1 MSHPDDAVTLPTT
14 RAPTRAVLRRSI
26 RLLHATAL
34 VVGIIIGASIFVQP
48 SEITRE
54 VPSIGG
60 IFLVWTLAGLL
71 TLTGALICAELA
83 SAFPRT
89 GGVYVFLKES
99 LSPAVGFLWGWAMF
113 WSMHSGIIAAIAVIF
128 ARYAAYFV
136 PVGDAGV
143 RILAIGAI
151 LVVSAVNYAG
161 VEHGSRFQTAFTVG
175 KVVAVALMI
184 VVGFALGAALPEHFV
199 GSAGEG
205 GAGAGAGGVGGGAG
219 AAAGTGI
226 AAGGG
231 SATAISLSAFVRAL
245 AAGLFAFGG
254 WHMVTYAAEETVEP
268 ERTIPR
274 ALVLGLTVVV
284 VCYIALNAVYLYVLP
299 LDAVIAST
307 RVAADTADAVLGSGG
322 AGAMSALVVFS
333 TIGAL
338 GGLILAGPRVYWSM
352 AEDGLLFR
360 WVGSV
365 HPRFRTPARAIALQA
380 VWSCVLVATGTYRA
394 LFTRVIYTE
403 WIFFALMAVGLVL
416 LRRRAEYSP
425 RYRIAG
431 HPVVPALFILVSL
444 VVVANQVASQPVD
457 AAIGLLLVA
466 AGLPV
471 YHIWMRRRAVSGGP
485 GHGDH

>member
-1 MSHPDDAVTLPTT
+1 MTLHTSKAP
-14 RAPTRAVLRRSI
+14 RAALRRSM

-71 TLTGALICAELA
+71 TLAGALICAELS

-99 LSPAVGFLWGWAMF
+99 LAPPIGFLWGWAMF

-128 ARYAAYFV
+128 ARYAAYFI
-136 PVGDAGV
+136 PVGDVGIRA
-143 RILAIGAI
+143 LAIGAI
-151 LVVSAVNYAG
+151 VAVSAVNCVG

-175 KVVAVALMI
+175 KVAAVALMI
-184 VVGFALGAALPEHFV
+184 VAGFALGAGLPEHFV
-199 GSAGEG
+199 GSAAGP
-205 GAGAGAGGVGGGAG
+205 GAGSTAGSAADG
-219 AAAGTGI
+219 AAAGGGD
-226 AAGGG
+226 GGG
-231 SATAISLSAFVRAL
+231 IIGGLSGFVRAL

-274 ALVLGLTVVV
+274 ALILGLAVVV
-284 VCYIALNAVYLYVLP
+284 ACYIALNAVYLYVLP
-299 LDAVIAST
+299 VDTVIAST
-307 RVAADTADAVLGSGG
+307 RVAADAADAVVGAGG
-322 AGAMSALVVFS
+322 AAAMSALVVFS
-333 TIGAL
+333 TVGAL
-338 GGLILAGPRVYWSM
+338 GGLVLAGPRVYWSM

-360 WVGSV
+360 WVGAV
-365 HPRFRTPARAIALQA
+365 HPRFHTPARAIALQA
-380 VWSCVLVATGTYRA
+380 VWSSVLVATGTYRA

-403 WIFFALMAVGLVL
+403 WIFFALMALGLIL
-416 LRRRAEYSP
+416 LRRRAGYTP

-431 HPVVPALFILVSL
+431 HPVVPVVFIVVSL
-444 VVVANQVASQPVD
+444 VVAANQVASQPTD
-457 AAIGLLLVA
+457 AAIGLLIVA
-466 AGLPV
+466 AGLPI
-471 YHIWMRRRAVSGGP
+471 YYLWTRRRAP
-485 GHGDH
+485 AAEPAQADH